1 MLESNADVRAYLLA
15 RAGVAVAPIKA
26 FGTTDE
32 TGWCRLSCGAV
43 SMQDIAD
50 ALPRLRGALT
60 ALEA

>member
-1 MLESNADVRAYLLA
+1 
-15 RAGVAVAPIKA
+15 VAVVPFQT
-26 FGTTDE
+26 FGAMDE

-50 ALPRLRGALT
+50 ALPRLRDALK